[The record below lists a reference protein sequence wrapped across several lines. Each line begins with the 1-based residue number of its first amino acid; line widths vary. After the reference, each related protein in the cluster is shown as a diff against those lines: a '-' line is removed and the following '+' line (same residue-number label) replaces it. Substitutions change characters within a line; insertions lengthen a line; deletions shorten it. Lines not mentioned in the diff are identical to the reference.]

1 MGVGACSN
9 GRQAKLGPQS
19 RRGMASQKPMDR
31 LRVNPYA
38 LGLFESLDRNEEQ
51 LCGDYAVFYHSY
63 SWAALLYEVRAA
75 IAAVLF
81 GFPSSLSPLP
91 RLIESDYVDVPNAKV
106 LMHKVKKEWA
116 REKVDHVKQFRL
128 VGISAMCSL
137 VATGPE
143 CCLQVAFGEGYS
155 CKNLDFR
162 GMLETMLQPFTS
174 TADGLVDKVV
184 AACEMHGLDTS
195 MFGGT
200 ACDIKSRGHIVQIFI
215 RRSLVDRLCYPAIPY
230 GAIDERRLPFAA
242 HMAGDRS
249 FSFGQARL
257 LARPRYFLQPSAVR
271 MFVIS
276 ANPVFQAERVQLQS
290 ELTMLFEDALK
301 SPGVRATAI
310 RAIAGKYG
318 ASLGKEGIGRH
329 FCS

>member
-9 GRQAKLGPQS
+9 GRQVRLGPQS
-19 RRGMASQKPMDR
+19 RRGRASQKPMDR
-31 LRVNPYA
+31 LRANAYA
-38 LGLFESLDRNEEQ
+38 LGLFESLFKNEEQ

-75 IAAVLF
+75 IAKVLF
-81 GFPSSLSPLP
+81 GFPSYLSPLP
-91 RLIESDYVDVPNAKV
+91 RLNEIDYANVPNAKV
-106 LMHKVKKEWA
+106 LMQKVTKEWA
-116 REKVDHVKQFRL
+116 TEKVDHVQQFRL

-162 GMLETMLQPFTS
+162 GMLEGMLQPFTG
-174 TADGLVDKVV
+174 TVDGLVDKVV
-184 AACEMHGLDTS
+184 ASCETHGLDTS

-200 ACDIKSRGHIVQIFI
+200 LRDVQSRGHILQIFV
-215 RRSLVDRLCYPAIPY
+215 RRSLVDRLCYPARPY
-230 GAIDERRLPFAA
+230 GEIDERRLPFAA
-242 HMAGDRS
+242 HMANDRS

-257 LARPRYFLQPSAVR
+257 LARPLYFMRPWAVR

-276 ANPVFQAERVQLQS
+276 ANPVFQAQRAQLQG
-290 ELTMLFEDALK
+290 ELTAFLEESLK
-301 SPGVRATAI
+301 SPGVRAQAI

-318 ASLGKEGIGRH
+318 SSLGKQGKQCNL
-329 FCS
+329 CS

>member
-1 MGVGACSN
+1 MG
-9 GRQAKLGPQS
+9 
-19 RRGMASQKPMDR
+19 PMER
-31 LRVNPYA
+31 LKTNAYA
-38 LGLFESLDRNEEQ
+38 LGLFESLFKNEEQ
-51 LCGDYAVFYHSY
+51 LCRDYAVFYHSY

-81 GFPSSLSPLP
+81 GFPSSVSPLP
-91 RLIESDYVDVPNAKV
+91 RLNESDYVDVPNAEV
-106 LMHKVKKEWA
+106 LMRRVKKEWA
-116 REKVDHVKQFRL
+116 REKVDHVQQFRL

-162 GMLETMLQPFTS
+162 GFLQSMLQPFTN
-174 TADGLVDKVV
+174 TADGLIDKVV

-200 ACDIKSRGHIVQIFI
+200 ARDNTSRGHIVQIFV
-215 RRSLVDRLCYPAIPY
+215 RRSLVDRLCYPARPY
-230 GAIDERRLPFAA
+230 GEIDERRLPFAA
-242 HMAGDRS
+242 YMAGDRS

-257 LARPRYFLQPSAVR
+257 LARPRYFLRPWAVR

-276 ANPVFQAERVQLQS
+276 ANPVFQAQ
-290 ELTMLFEDALK
+290 
-301 SPGVRATAI
+301 RATPE
-310 RAIAGKYG
+310 RTH
-318 ASLGKEGIGRH
+318 RVV
-329 FCS
+329 